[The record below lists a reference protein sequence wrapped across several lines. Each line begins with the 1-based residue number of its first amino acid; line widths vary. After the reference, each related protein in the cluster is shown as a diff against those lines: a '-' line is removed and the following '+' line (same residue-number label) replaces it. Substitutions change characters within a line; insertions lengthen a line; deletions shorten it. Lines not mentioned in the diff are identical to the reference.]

1 MFSGNFK
8 SRRPQK
14 AAEEKSTAPSRLPWS
29 PSVTATP
36 ICTVLGLMWQ
46 EWPRAHPLL

>member
-8 SRRPQK
+8 SERPQGSR
-14 AAEEKSTAPSRLPWS
+14 EKSTAPSRLPWS
-29 PSVTATP
+29 PIVPAP

-46 EWPRAHPLL
+46 EWPEAHQLL